1 MNLQPRLIELLHKRG
16 LETEEEIQE
25 FLSARPQKTY
35 DPFLLLNMEAGVDL
49 ILSSIE
55 EEEKICIYGD
65 YDADG
70 ITATAVLMEV
80 LSQLTGNLTYYIP
93 SRFEEGYGL
102 NCEALD
108 RIKAA
113 GADLVVTV
121 DCGSVSCAEAA
132 HAREIGLKL
141 LVTDHHTIKDQMA
154 DCLVINPKQPG
165 CPYPFKELAG
175 VGVAFKLAQA
185 IAAET
190 GLDKRVVNRT
200 LDLVGIGTIGDIV
213 PLVDENR
220 TLAKY
225 GIRAVNVSQRP
236 GLRGLIKGV
245 SLKQGEIRS
254 ENISYVIVPHL
265 NASGRMESA
274 RIAAKLLMTREQ
286 KNVEAGVEKLVDCNR
301 NRKRLQEETFDQCRA
316 LVETRYRDDLFYV
329 IDLPDAHEGITGIV
343 AGKVKETY
351 NRPAVIV
358 TPTAEDCFKGTG
370 RSIDGVNIYELLA
383 ENRDLFERFGGHS
396 AACGFTMK
404 KENLA
409 LLRQNLND
417 AMARLLAEDPALF
430 ETKLAADLD
439 LAAEDV
445 KLELAEQLR
454 LLEPFGCAN
463 PQPQV
468 RIRVRP
474 QSVRRMG
481 SQGQYTRFAGVLD
494 DGRELTCVI
503 FKDAEA
509 YDDILQAGRPV
520 SLIGALNSQT
530 WNGKTYLQL
539 TVSGA
544 ER

>member
-1 MNLQPRLIELLHKRG
+1 MILQPRVIELLHKRG
-16 LETEEEIQE
+16 LSTEEEIEE

-55 EEEKICIYGD
+55 DEEKICIYGD

-70 ITATAVLMEV
+70 ITSTAVLMEV
-80 LSQLTGNLTYYIP
+80 LSQLTDNLAYYIP

-108 RIKAA
+108 KIKAA
-113 GADLVVTV
+113 GVDLVVTV
-121 DCGSVSCAEAA
+121 DCGSVSCMEVE
-132 HAREIGLKL
+132 HAKEIGLKI
-141 LVTDHHTIKDQMA
+141 LVTDHHTIKDQQA
-154 DCLVINPKQPG
+154 DCLLINPKQPG

-225 GIRAVNVSQRP
+225 GIRAVNVSQRS
-236 GLRGLIKGV
+236 GLTALIEGV
-245 SLKQGEIRS
+245 SLKQGDICS

-274 RIAAKLLMTREQ
+274 RTAAKLMMARDP
-286 KNVEAGVEKLVDCNR
+286 KSIEAGVEKLVACNR
-301 NRKRLQEETFDQCRA
+301 RRKQLQEETFEQCRE
-316 LVETRYRDDLFYV
+316 LVENQYRDDLFYV
-329 IDLPDAHEGITGIV
+329 IDLPDAHEGITGIA

-358 TPTAEDCFKGTG
+358 TPTSGDCLKGTG
-370 RSIDGVNIYELLA
+370 RSIDGVNLYELLA
-383 ENRDLFERFGGHS
+383 ENRELFERFGGHS

-404 KENLA
+404 KENLP
-409 LLRQNLND
+409 LLRRNLNQS
-417 AMARLLAEDPALF
+417 MARLAEEDPHLF
-430 ETKLAADLD
+430 DLRLEADMDLD
-439 LAAEDV
+439 AEDV
-445 KLELAEQLR
+445 KLELAEQIR
-454 LLEPFGCAN
+454 MLEPFGCAN
-463 PQPQV
+463 PQPLV
-468 RIRVRP
+468 RIHLRP
-474 QSVRRMG
+474 QSMRRIG
-481 SQGQYTRFAGVLD
+481 SQGQYTKFTGVLD
-494 DGRELTCVI
+494 DGRELACVI
-503 FKDAEA
+503 FKDAGT
-509 YDDILQAGRPV
+509 YDDILQAGRPI
-520 SLIGALNSQT
+520 SMIGTLGSQT
-530 WNGKTYLQL
+530 WNGRTYLQF